1 MHQKNAPFWAF
12 TIYYIYLA
20 AEGDTAEREAE
31 VPVVDVREVDSVR
44 IEEQVVGAGAITANR
59 RPVVAV
65 VAREIQVVAWGDD
78 AAPDKHQRRLH
89 NSIRIS

>member
-1 MHQKNAPFWAF
+1 MSFRQSI
-12 TIYYIYLA
+12 IYYARLA

-65 VAREIQVVAWGDD
+65 VAREIQVVAWVDD